1 MTMSARPCAQ
11 FIVGRHATSPSV
23 NGPLAC
29 CLRCVVVKSVGPR
42 TGGPAPTGSWQ
53 PSSETEKFEHR
64 EPARRAK
71 GAVKDDPGCR
81 GERPH
86 RGLIDADH
94 HECGQDHEH
103 IGSTEASRG
112 SDGHPTSLRFDRA
125 TRRPDIGLRHR
136 RDLDA
141 TGVSVIAVAGLARRP
156 QSCPAPIALDTRSS
170 LSLGFPQIDPV
181 VLRTAGPSGPMSV
194 VKEPTGSPARFCL
207 WPTRSGQLR
216 SVRHRVWVTCEMR
229 CRTQSRAP
237 WNRVGPR
244 AAPRSPRQPTGADRC
259 RLYLHDPR
267 FSLGSSAVP
276 QQTALR

>member
-42 TGGPAPTGSWQ
+42 TGGPAQTGSWQ

-103 IGSTEASRG
+103 IGPTEASRG

-170 LSLGFPQIDPV
+170 LSLGFRPIDPWRCQPQGRHGACV
-181 VLRTAGPSGPMSV
+181 PSKSPMVLLVGVQDRVNFDPFATASWVTLRVLRD
-194 VKEPTGSPARFCL
+194 
-207 WPTRSGQLR
+207 
-216 SVRHRVWVTCEMR
+216 MR
-229 CRTQSRAP
+229 KPIQSRASWP
-237 WNRVGPR
+237 GRSNGSATF
-244 AAPRSPRQPTGADRC
+244 AAPLNG
-259 RLYLHDPR
+259 
-267 FSLGSSAVP
+267 G
-276 QQTALR
+276 